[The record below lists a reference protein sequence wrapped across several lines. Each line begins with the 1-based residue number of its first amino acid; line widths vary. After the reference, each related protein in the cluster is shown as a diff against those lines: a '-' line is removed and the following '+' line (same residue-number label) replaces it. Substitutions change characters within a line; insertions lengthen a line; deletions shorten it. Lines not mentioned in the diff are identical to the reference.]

1 MRRHTYG
8 DGERDLLF
16 VLGWGNR
23 PGHEPVDWLVSQFDD
38 WTVHAVV
45 VPENGTAFDRDY
57 RAPLTR
63 IHERIEP
70 DAAAAHS
77 LGGLAL
83 AHVPGEEPRVY
94 SSPFWG
100 LNRAGV
106 AGLAAPALARLPISR
121 RIVPS
126 ESDPAALGDL
136 KPADEEGAADRGLS
150 PAWLGAVREGQ
161 RTLPSFRD
169 GSVVY
174 CSLSETVV
182 GLGAIGDHAPADRV
196 RLYDGGHEFFA
207 SSGREE
213 TIARFE
219 RDLRAIAD
227 GERPPATPSG
237 SR

>member
-1 MRRHTYG
+1 MQRHTYG
-8 DGERDLLF
+8 DGDRDLLF

-63 IHERIEP
+63 IYETVAP

-100 LNRAGV
+100 LNRSGA
-106 AGLAAPALARLPISR
+106 AGLLAPVLARLPVSR

-161 RTLPSFRD
+161 RTLPPFRD

-182 GLGAIGDHAPADRV
+182 GLGAIGDRAPADRV

-207 SSGREE
+207 STGREE
-213 TIARFE
+213 TLARFQ
-219 RDLRAIAD
+219 RDLRTIAD

-237 SR
+237 